1 MSELETIDIF
11 KLDISPRLRNIL
23 RRNGILNMREAGKYT
38 KYDYIRFRN
47 MGEKTLQELVTIC
60 EQYGIEIKDK

>member
-23 RRNGILNMREAGKYT
+23 RRNGILNLREAGKYT

-60 EQYGIEIKDK
+60 EQYGIEIEDK

>member
-1 MSELETIDIF
+1 MSELEKIDIF
-11 KLDISPRLRNIL
+11 KLDISPRLRNVL
-23 RRNGILNMREAGKYT
+23 SRNGILDLRETGKYT
-38 KYDYIRFRN
+38 KYDFIRCRN

>member
-23 RRNGILNMREAGKYT
+23 RRNGILNLREAGKYT

-47 MGEKTLQELVTIC
+47 MGEKTIQELVTIC